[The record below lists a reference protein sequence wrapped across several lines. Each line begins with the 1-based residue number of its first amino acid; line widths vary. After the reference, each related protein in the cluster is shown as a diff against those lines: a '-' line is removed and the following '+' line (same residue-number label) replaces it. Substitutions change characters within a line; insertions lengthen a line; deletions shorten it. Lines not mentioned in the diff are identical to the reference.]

1 METFEW
7 TYKSSDS
14 LEMFARGWTPK
25 GTPKA
30 VIVLIH
36 GIGEHTGR
44 YTRVGVELA
53 EMGYA
58 MLGFDLRGH
67 GRSEGRRG
75 HTPSYNALLD
85 DIATFMKQM
94 EGKYPNLPRFLYGH
108 SMGGNLVLNYAL
120 RRKPDLK
127 GLMVT
132 SPWLKL
138 AFEPPA
144 AKVFLAKVMN
154 TIAPGFTQSSR
165 LDTKA
170 LSRDEAVVATYVND
184 PLVHDKVSARLFVS
198 MYESGSWA
206 LEHAGELLLP
216 LLLMQGTADRLDSVE
231 ATKEFAAKA
240 GSKVTLKLWDGWF
253 HEIHNEPEKAEVFK
267 AMVDW
272 LDAH

>member
-7 TYKSSDS
+7 IYKSSDG

-30 VIVLIH
+30 VIALIH

-44 YTRVGVELA
+44 YTPVGMALA

-67 GRSEGRRG
+67 GKSEGQRG

-85 DIATFMKQM
+85 DIAAFMKQM

-120 RRKPDLK
+120 RRRPDLN
-127 GLMVT
+127 GLIVT

-154 TIAPGFTQSSR
+154 NIAPGFTQSSN

-184 PLVHDKVSARLFVS
+184 PLVHDKVSARLFAS

-206 LEHAGELLLP
+206 LEHASELLLP

-231 ATKEFAAKA
+231 ATKEFAVKA

-272 LDAH
+272 LDEH